1 MQDTGRRTIARAS
14 GRAASALADE
24 TVRVRAIEAPLASS
38 AGADA
43 PPRADLRGLWRAVM
57 RHKWAILGFAAAVT
71 LLAAVAVSRAT
82 PIYRATAVVLVEAQE
97 RRSVSIDSVYSG
109 VSNEREHLQTQVE
122 LAASRE
128 VLRRVVR
135 AMRLADRPEFAAS
148 GTSPGPLQAAIG
160 TLARGLS
167 GRAAPAPQS
176 AEDRIVDLLR
186 LGMAVTPVKF
196 SRLLAI
202 SFDSPD
208 PKFAAEVANEVA
220 RAYIRADVEARMQIT
235 ESTGTV
241 IRERLGVLKARVD
254 EAEQAVQAYRERE
267 GLLDSKSAPN
277 GLAPRQLEDLTLR
290 LTDARYKR
298 LVAEQAWEQVRRQ
311 VDEPETLPLVQRDPE
326 VQRARQR
333 EDDARRRLVEVM
345 QQYGSDHPTY
355 KAAAVELTRAVETVR
370 RESRSFVEG
379 LRRDWT
385 NATATEKALE
395 ASLAQVRQTAQGNSR
410 KEITLQELEREAA
423 ANRQVYQAFLSRL
436 KETSA
441 TAGGEQPTARIAQ
454 PASVPGAPVSPRKPQ
469 TILIALLASLAL
481 GVVAALLGRRLDT
494 RLRTVADVESRLG
507 EPVLAAV
514 PPLVLRNR
522 ADAADA
528 ADAVLRQP
536 GSPFA
541 EAIGTASTALML
553 STTDVAHKV
562 IAVASSLPG
571 EGKSLIALNLA
582 TFQAQD
588 QRVLLIEADLRQPR
602 LRSVLRLGED
612 RPGLSELIVGA
623 ATPGKAIVPVA
634 GTGLD
639 VIVAGRVP
647 QHPIHLL
654 RSPAFA
660 RLVASL
666 REQYDVVIIDTPPLQ
681 RVSDALVAGQHAH
694 GFVLVA
700 AVGLTPI
707 AVARASVRR
716 IASAGIPL
724 FGVVL
729 NHYDPRRARAHFGE
743 DDVQGLQP
751 YGRVPDRVPS
761 MATSG

>member
-1 MQDTGRRTIARAS
+1 MQVTDRRTIARAS
-14 GRAASALADE
+14 ERAEPARIDAP
-24 TVRVRAIEAPLASS
+24 VRVRAIEAQMPALEASE
-38 AGADA
+38 G
-43 PPRADLRGLWRAVM
+43 PPRADLRGLWRAVT

-71 LLAAVAVSRAT
+71 LVATVAVSRAT

-135 AMRLADRPEFAAS
+135 TMRLAERPEFAAS
-148 GTSPGPLQAAIG
+148 GSSPGPLRAAVG
-160 TLARGLS
+160 ALARALS
-167 GRAAPAPQS
+167 GRDAPAPQS
-176 AEDRIVDLLR
+176 PEDRIVDLLR
-186 LGMAVTPVKF
+186 QGVAVVPVKF
-196 SRLLAI
+196 SRLLEI
-202 SFDSPD
+202 TFDSPD
-208 PKFAAEVANEVA
+208 PTFAAAVANEVA

-235 ESTGTV
+235 ESTAAV
-241 IRERLGVLKARVD
+241 IRERLGALKARVD

-298 LVAEQAWEQVRRQ
+298 IIAEQAWEQVRRQ
-311 VDEPETLPLVQRDPE
+311 ADEPETLPLVQRDPE

-333 EDDARRRLVEVM
+333 EDDARRRLAEVM

-355 KAAAVELTRAVETVR
+355 KAAAVELARAVETVR
-370 RESRSFVEG
+370 RESRSVVEG
-379 LRRDWT
+379 LRRDWST
-385 NATATEKALE
+385 ATATEKALE
-395 ASLAQVRQTAQGNSR
+395 ASLAQVRQTAQGTSR
-410 KEITLQELEREAA
+410 KEIALQELEREAA
-423 ANRQVYQAFLSRL
+423 ANRQVYQVFLSRL

-469 TILIALLASLAL
+469 TIAIALLASLAL

-494 RLRTVADVESRLG
+494 LLRTVADVESRLG
-507 EPVLAAV
+507 QPVLAAV
-514 PPLVLRNR
+514 PPLALRTR
-522 ADAADA
+522 ADAAHA
-528 ADAVLRQP
+528 ADAVLRHP

-541 EAIGTASTALML
+541 EAIGTASTGLML
-553 STTDVAHKV
+553 SAMDVAHKV

-602 LRSVLRLGED
+602 LRSVLGLEAD
-612 RPGLSELIVGA
+612 RPGLSEVIVGA
-623 ATPGKAIVPVA
+623 ATPGQAIVPVA

-647 QHPIHLL
+647 RHPIHLL
-654 RSPAFA
+654 RSPGFA
-660 RLVASL
+660 RLIASL

-694 GFVLVA
+694 GCVLVA

-716 IASAGIPL
+716 IVSAGIPL

-729 NHYDPRRARAHFGE
+729 NHYDPQRARAHFGE

-751 YGRVPDRVPS
+751 YGDVPDRAPS
-761 MATSG
+761 MATSA